1 MDLISQRSTPIAVPP
16 CSHRRANTVGFLLAL
31 TISFSLIFSPILQA
45 YAQQRFGEFSRADL
59 NQATFNSTGKYL
71 NDMRYGCDGVCTAFA
86 YNAQRGF
93 EQMGVDSRIVWAH
106 TTSGYHAFNEVNV
119 NGQWVPYEPQNL
131 DGQMFATYGPKNV
144 THIFNTAD
152 GAPIPQGGQNTFG
165 GAGGNSEEMM
175 QQMMLVMLIM
185 QLFQQMRQAQK
196 NNKLQGDQRERFN
209 GASNNLLR
217 GL

>member
-16 CSHRRANTVGFLLAL
+16 CSHQRANTVGFLLAL
-31 TISFSLIFSPILQA
+31 TISFSLIYSPILQA
-45 YAQQRFGEFSRADL
+45 YAQQGFGFTRKQL
-59 NQATFNSTGKYL
+59 NQATFDSTGKYL

-93 EQMGVDSRIVWAH
+93 EQMGVDSRIVYAN
-106 TTSGYHAFNEVNV
+106 TSAGYHAFNEVNV
-119 NGQWVPYEPQNL
+119 NGQWVPYEPQSLN
-131 DGQMFATYGPKNV
+131 GQMFATYGPGDV
-144 THIFNTAD
+144 THIYNTAD
-152 GAPIPQGGQNTFG
+152 GAPISQGGPNTFG

-209 GASNNLLR
+209 NANQNLL
-217 GL
+217 GALL